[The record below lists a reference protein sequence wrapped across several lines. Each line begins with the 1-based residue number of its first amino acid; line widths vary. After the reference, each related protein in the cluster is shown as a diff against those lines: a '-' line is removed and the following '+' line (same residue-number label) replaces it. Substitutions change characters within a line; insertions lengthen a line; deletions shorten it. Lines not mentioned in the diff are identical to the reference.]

1 MWKVKSLSHF
11 HLCNAFHN
19 FPTQGFQLQHNL
31 FPDRFNVDT
40 AETPVGCD
48 FDQVR
53 SLIAVRHHVIH
64 ILVEVQ
70 SVLAVGKLPVALIVE
85 WEVEEGLVEVEVV
98 VAVTIVTM
106 TIRLGVISLAI
117 PVIVGSLLL
126 IG

>member
-1 MWKVKSLSHF
+1 M
-11 HLCNAFHN
+11 
-19 FPTQGFQLQHNL
+19 
-31 FPDRFNVDT
+31 DT
-40 AETPVGCD
+40 AEAPVGGD

-53 SLIAVRHHVIH
+53 SFEAVRHHVIH

-98 VAVTIVTM
+98 VAVTVVTM